1 LAGDQLPYRFTPPAG
16 WVSFTAPS
24 VDAAWVLKSQKDT
37 ESKTTTLLVH
47 TKKNSRPYEFKGP
60 GRERLIDIVQKT
72 RGALLRLTGLKDWTI
87 DESKLEEIQGGKALH
102 VRLRGHYIGVKGQPV
117 EFFERAYFIEDR
129 YYQFSFHQPAQ
140 GAPVPSGG
148 SKRLSPADADH
159 LLEGF
164 VPEGL

>member
-1 LAGDQLPYRFTPPAG
+1 MD
-16 WVSFTAPS
+16 S
-24 VDAAWVLKSQKDT
+24 AWVLKSQKDN

-72 RGALLRLTGLKDWTI
+72 RGALLSLTGLKNWTI
-87 DESKLEEIQGGKALH
+87 DDSKLEEIRNGKALR
-102 VRLRGHYIGVKGQPV
+102 VRMRGHYIGVTGQPV
-117 EFFERAYFIEDR
+117 EFFEWAYFIEDR
-129 YYQFSFHQPAQ
+129 YYQFSFHQPAVGQ
-140 GAPVPSGG
+140 APHPADP
-148 SKRLSPADADH
+148 KRLSAADADQ